1 MTVFG
6 AAYAGAYD
14 ALYGEKDYAAECDMV
29 ESLAGEFGQNGKIS
43 ALADFGCGTGNH
55 VIPLAQRGHTVA
67 GLDLSPGMLE
77 QARAKAAA
85 AGVTDR
91 TSFILGNVQDALLP
105 GAPFD
110 AAIMMFAVLGYQRT
124 DQEVIA
130 ALSNVRRHLPKG
142 APFIFDVWYGPAVV
156 QDRPGARE
164 RQVNSP
170 SGKLIRR
177 THATLDEAKNLCT
190 VHFELERFEGAQS
203 TQTVRE
209 DHVMRYFF
217 PEELDGFAAK
227 AGFTPVALRDFNDYR
242 KPATSSSWN
251 VTGVL
256 QAV

>member
-6 AAYAGAYD
+6 PGYAGAYD
-14 ALYGEKDYAAECDMV
+14 ALYGEKDYASECDV
-29 ESLAGEFGQNGKIS
+29 LERLAGEFSRNGKIS
-43 ALADFGCGTGNH
+43 AMADFGCGTGNH
-55 VIPLAQRGHTVA
+55 AIPLALRGYRVTGV
-67 GLDLSPGMLE
+67 DLSPSMLE

-85 AGVTDR
+85 AGVTER
-91 TSFILGNVQDALLP
+91 TSFVLGNVQDAALP
-105 GAPFD
+105 GASFD

-130 ALSNVRRHLPKG
+130 ALSNVRRHLPTG
-142 APFIFDVWYGPAVV
+142 APFIFDVWYGPAVI

-164 RQVNSP
+164 RQVDGP
-170 SGKLIRR
+170 SGTLVRR

-190 VHFELERFEGAQS
+190 VHFELERLEGGKS
-203 TQTVRE
+203 MQTVQE

-227 AGFTPVALRDFNDYR
+227 AGFAPVALRDFNDYR
-242 KPATSSSWN
+242 KAATSSSWN

-256 QAV
+256 RAV